1 MKSKEVFYAKKR
13 VKENKE
19 WVLKDTTVDIY
30 EVVNENSKSLGVL
43 LDDLNAEIIAIKEF
57 VRAYTAINDVWKQ
70 KTNAVIDRITKEI
83 TEE

>member
-19 WVLKDTTVDIY
+19 WVLKDTSVDIY
-30 EVVNENSKSLGVL
+30 EIVDTEGNSLGATL
-43 LDDLNAEIIAIKEF
+43 NRLDAEIVKLKEF
-57 VRAYTAINDVWKQ
+57 IASYVDINDTWKI
-70 KTNAVIDRITKEI
+70 KTNEVINRITKEI